1 MGSNSVAV
9 DYDYNSA
16 KQLSSILS
24 PSGTRYNF
32 TYDQFGRSTET
43 RIGNTKLIENTYDAK
58 GLLTSSTYGNNTVM
72 NRAYDA
78 LNRLISISRDT
89 TKLFEYGYDGSG
101 RISEVRDI
109 LAETLTKYEYDILDR
124 AVGEKLID
132 VNTNKVINSYS
143 VSYDNKN
150 RVSGYSNNIEG
161 TEKSIQYVYGSGN
174 NQYAD
179 IVYGLILNG
188 ATVNNIS
195 YTYDT
200 LNRRT
205 AKTINTTTP
214 FITEYTY
221 MAGRTK
227 GSTTDNSSLT
237 TTLIQSVK
245 NGNDTLSYTYD
256 NNGNIKTISKNNVL
270 QNTYHYDELNQLI
283 REDNVGR
290 NTIVYTYNSGG
301 NITFR
306 KTYAYTEPNV
316 AVSGTPTKTDI
327 WGYGSTEWKDKV
339 TAYNA
344 IPMSYDEIG
353 NLTSYRGATL
363 TWQNGRQLANI
374 TIGANNSNISF
385 TYNADG
391 IRTSKTVNGIKT
403 EYILNGDSIICEIRN
418 AGTATEYRIYYHY
431 DESGNLVAFDY
442 NNQTYYY
449 IRNAQND
456 IIGIVDSTGTQ
467 VVSYE
472 YDAWGNKLSVKD
484 ANGSDVSSNAS
495 HIANINPFRYRGYYY
510 DSETSFYYL
519 QSRYYAPEICRFI
532 NADGYVSTGQG
543 ILGHNMFAYCR
554 NNPVNRFDP
563 TGLCDV
569 TIFDAIRAV
578 NNRNRDK
585 AMEIKDQLLN
595 CTCNDPVDY
604 YFPLPGYK
612 RSDDFPTYPR
622 GGDHTGTDI
631 PAPEGTKIHSA
642 YSGKIVDIS
651 SSESKWFGN
660 YVVVETNIK
669 GIKYRMY
676 YAHMKETADLK
687 IGWDVE
693 AGTVIGYV
701 GHTGNAYGNHLHFEV
716 REAPYSNY
724 PNGGSFV
731 DPRPFLK

>member
-1 MGSNSVAV
+1 MGSNLVTV

-32 TYDQFGRSTET
+32 IYDQFGRSTET

-78 LNRLISISRDT
+78 LNRLIGISRDT

-101 RISEVRDI
+101 RISQVRDI

-132 VNTNKVINSYS
+132 TNTNKVINQFS

-150 RVSGYSNNIEG
+150 RVSGYSNNTQG
-161 TEKSIQYVYGSGN
+161 VEKSIQYVYGSGH

-195 YTYDT
+195 YTYDA

-214 FITEYTY
+214 FVTEYTY

-227 GSTTDNSSLT
+227 GSTTDNSALT
-237 TTLIQSVK
+237 TTLIKTVK
-245 NGNDTLSYTYD
+245 NGNDTLEYAYD
-256 NNGNIKTISKNNVL
+256 NNGNITSIKKNGTVTASY
-270 QNTYHYDELNQLI
+270 TYDSLNQLKT
-283 REDNVGR
+283 ETKGTDTWEYFYDN
-290 NTIVYTYNSGG
+290 GG
-301 NITFR
+301 NILSVTLNGTEI
-306 KTYAYTEPNV
+306 KEYTYGN
-316 AVSGTPTKTDI
+316 S
-327 WGYGSTEWKDKV
+327 EWKDLL
-339 TAYNA
+339 TYYNGYTIAY
-344 IPMSYDEIG
+344 DDIG
-353 NLTSYRGATL
+353 NMTTGRLGYRFA
-363 TWQNGRQLANI
+363 WQNGRQLESI
-374 TIGANNSNISF
+374 TTSGGSNF
-385 TYNADG
+385 TYYTYNADG
-391 IRTSKTVNGIKT
+391 IRTSKTVRGVKT

-456 IIGIVDSTGTQ
+456 IIGIVDSTGAQ

-472 YDAWGNKLSVKD
+472 YDAWGNKLSIKD
-484 ANGSDVSSNAS
+484 ANGTDVSSNAS

-543 ILGHNMFAYCR
+543 ILGHNMFAYCE
-554 NNPVNRFDP
+554 NNPVCFYDP
-563 TGLCDV
+563 TGHALIETIGVGGALVGAGILVLGAIAFIALIQNPPTIPDISFPKIEIRPKIELKSKTKDV
-569 TIFDAIRAV
+569 APAIPKNSSKKDTVIYRYGGTNPGNFVPSSKDAAQNSGLSFSTIPPPPGTKAAVTTIEALNATGVVRAYQ
-578 NNRNRDK
+578 DK
-585 AMEIKDQLLN
+585 PFHVRV
-595 CTCNDPVDY
+595 DPVIGTLEDW
-604 YFPLPGYK
+604 
-612 RSDDFPTYPR
+612 RA
-622 GGDHTGTDI
+622 GGAEHPCTI
-631 PAPEGTKIHSA
+631 AVKS
-642 YSGKIVDIS
+642 
-651 SSESKWFGN
+651 
-660 YVVVETNIK
+660 VVVK
-669 GIKYRMY
+669 
-676 YAHMKETADLK
+676 
-687 IGWDVE
+687 WD
-693 AGTVIGYV
+693 
-701 GHTGNAYGNHLHFEV
+701 
-716 REAPYSNY
+716 
-724 PNGGSFV
+724 GG
-731 DPRPFLK
+731 LNEQYK